1 MQQSVQEDFVDAEKL
16 LEMLLK
22 PPTVKDGSSE
32 FKLSG
37 GAVEFKGVNFSYDG
51 RKTIIKDLS
60 FSASPGQKIALVGET
75 GSGKSTIIK
84 LIFRFY
90 DISAGSVKIDNQD
103 VRDVTLQSLRRV
115 MGVVPQEPVLFND
128 TIISNVRYS
137 KLDAT
142 DDDIVKACTA
152 AAFHEKILS
161 FTDGY
166 KTMVGENGVKLSG
179 GEIQRIA
186 IARAILKDPKI
197 ILLDE
202 ATSAV
207 DSETEYA
214 IQSALREL
222 TAGRTTF
229 IIAHRLSTVIDAD
242 IMLVIKD
249 GTIVEQGAPRE
260 LLKNK
265 DGKFYHLWDLQT
277 KVAAE
282 ISKSISAEEA

>member
-1 MQQSVQEDFVDAEKL
+1 MQENFVQAEKL
-16 LEMLLK
+16 LELLLT
-22 PPTVKDGSSE
+22 PPTVKDGPSE

-60 FSASPGQKIALVGET
+60 FSASSGQKIAIVGET
-75 GSGKSTIIK
+75 GSGKSTILK
-84 LIFRFY
+84 LLFRFY
-90 DISAGSVKIDNQD
+90 DIQAGSVKIDNQD
-103 VRDVTLQSLRRV
+103 VRDVTLQSLRQV
-115 MGVVPQEPVLFND
+115 MGVVPQDPVLFND
-128 TIISNVRYS
+128 TVINNVRYS
-137 KLDAT
+137 KQDASK
-142 DDDIVKACTA
+142 DEIIEACKSA
-152 AAFHEKILS
+152 AVHEKILS

-166 KTMVGENGVKLSG
+166 ETMVGENGVKLSG

-207 DSETEYA
+207 DSQTEYN

-222 TAGRTTF
+222 TANRTTF
-229 IIAHRLSTVIDAD
+229 IIAHRLSTVMDAD

-249 GTIVEQGAPRE
+249 GTIVEQGAPKE
-260 LLKNK
+260 LLKDR
-265 DGKFYHLWDLQT
+265 DGKFFHLWSLQT
-277 KVAAE
+277 KMATE
-282 ISKSISAEEA
+282 ISETMADEEA